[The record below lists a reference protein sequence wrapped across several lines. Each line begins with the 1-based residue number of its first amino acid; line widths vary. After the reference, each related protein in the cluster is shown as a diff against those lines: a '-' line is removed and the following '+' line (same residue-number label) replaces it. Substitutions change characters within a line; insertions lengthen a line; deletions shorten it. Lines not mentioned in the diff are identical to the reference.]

1 MGLTV
6 IIISAAGGLV
16 KGRRQVCC
24 SSPRLDAGQI
34 RGRETAAGSPG
45 PFLAKPGKPL
55 QTGDFPNGRVG
66 NRGKLIDLGP
76 PEVYGGAD
84 LQDFDKR
91 GAEYMESKKHF
102 GEYICRRRKELG
114 LTQREF
120 ADKLYVTESAVSKWE
135 RGLSY
140 PDVTLLRDIC
150 AVLDVSEHEL
160 LTASVDTERRTAER
174 LAEKYL
180 RLTKTYRVAQYI
192 LYGATLLG
200 LAIGNLASEGT
211 LSWFWIAVAAVL
223 LAASLTLVPALVG
236 LKQELVP
243 YRISISLGSALA
255 SLELLLLL
263 CCLYSG
269 GDWFP
274 MAAMSVLFGLSFF
287 ILPVL
292 LRQLPLPEALEGR
305 RLSVYLVT
313 ETVLLELELLTGC
326 LYTGGDWFAM
336 AAVSVLFGL
345 SFFILP
351 VLLRQLPLPE
361 ALEGRRLSVYL
372 VTETVLL
379 ELELLTGCLYTSG
392 DWFAMAAV
400 SVLFGL
406 SLFILPVLLW
416 QLPLGRFVSRN
427 KLLVWM
433 TMETVLLFALLATG
447 QWYGGGS
454 WLWSVGVP
462 TALVGLALPW
472 GLMVWGR
479 YLPGGPWLRGAAC
492 CAWGGIWLWL
502 SPWAVDQIMLANGWN
517 DSQPYEIFWP
527 FTLWGG
533 TPGPVQVM
541 GGIIIALWIAAVALA
556 VVGLRQRIGRR

>member
-1 MGLTV
+1 M
-6 IIISAAGGLV
+6 
-16 KGRRQVCC
+16 
-24 SSPRLDAGQI
+24 
-34 RGRETAAGSPG
+34 
-45 PFLAKPGKPL
+45 
-55 QTGDFPNGRVG
+55 
-66 NRGKLIDLGP
+66 
-76 PEVYGGAD
+76 
-84 LQDFDKR
+84 
-91 GAEYMESKKHF
+91 
-102 GEYICRRRKELG
+102 
-114 LTQREF
+114 
-120 ADKLYVTESAVSKWE
+120 
-135 RGLSY
+135 
-140 PDVTLLRDIC
+140 TLLRDIC

-160 LTASVDTERRTAER
+160 LTASVDTERRTVER

-236 LKQELVP
+236 LRQELVP

-416 QLPLGRFVSRN
+416 QLSLGRFVFRN

-433 TMETVLLFALLATG
+433 TVETVLLFALLATG
-447 QWYGGGS
+447 QWYGGGN

-479 YLPGGPWLRGAAC
+479 YLPGGPWLRGAVC
-492 CAWGGIWLWL
+492 CVWGGIWLWL

-556 VVGLRQRIGRR
+556 VVGLLQRIGRR

>member
-1 MGLTV
+1 MGLAV
-6 IIISAAGGLV
+6 IIISAADGLV

-45 PFLAKPGKPL
+45 PFPAKPGKPL

-236 LKQELVP
+236 LRQELVP

-292 LRQLPLPEALEGR
+292 L
-305 RLSVYLVT
+305 
-313 ETVLLELELLTGC
+313 
-326 LYTGGDWFAM
+326 
-336 AAVSVLFGL
+336 
-345 SFFILP
+345 
-351 VLLRQLPLPE
+351 
-361 ALEGRRLSVYL
+361 
-372 VTETVLL
+372 
-379 ELELLTGCLYTSG
+379 
-392 DWFAMAAV
+392 
-400 SVLFGL
+400 
-406 SLFILPVLLW
+406 W
-416 QLPLGRFVSRN
+416 QLSLGRFVFRN

-433 TMETVLLFALLATG
+433 TVETVLLFALLATG
-447 QWYGGGS
+447 QWYGGGN

-479 YLPGGPWLRGAAC
+479 YLPGGPWLRGAVC
-492 CAWGGIWLWL
+492 CVWGGIWLWL

>member
-1 MGLTV
+1 
-6 IIISAAGGLV
+6 
-16 KGRRQVCC
+16 
-24 SSPRLDAGQI
+24 
-34 RGRETAAGSPG
+34 
-45 PFLAKPGKPL
+45 
-55 QTGDFPNGRVG
+55 
-66 NRGKLIDLGP
+66 
-76 PEVYGGAD
+76 
-84 LQDFDKR
+84 
-91 GAEYMESKKHF
+91 MESKKHF

-160 LTASVDTERRTAER
+160 LTASVDTERRTVER

-236 LKQELVP
+236 LRQELVP

-351 VLLRQLPLPE
+351 VLL
-361 ALEGRRLSVYL
+361 
-372 VTETVLL
+372 
-379 ELELLTGCLYTSG
+379 
-392 DWFAMAAV
+392 
-400 SVLFGL
+400 
-406 SLFILPVLLW
+406 W
-416 QLPLGRFVSRN
+416 QLSLGRFVFRN

-433 TMETVLLFALLATG
+433 AVKTVLLFALLATG
-447 QWYGGGS
+447 QWYGGGN

-479 YLPGGPWLRGAAC
+479 YLPGGPWLRGAVC
-492 CAWGGIWLWL
+492 CVWGGIWLWL